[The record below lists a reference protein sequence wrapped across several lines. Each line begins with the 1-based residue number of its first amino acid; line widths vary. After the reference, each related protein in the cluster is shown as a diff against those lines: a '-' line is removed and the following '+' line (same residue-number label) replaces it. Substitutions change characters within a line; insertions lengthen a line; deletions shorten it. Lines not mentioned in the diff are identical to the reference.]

1 MPHNLRKFFYASETK
16 NLVGLQYLE
25 FLICLLFMLFLA
37 ATTKFIL
44 CVIFNCSRLVRRQFQ
59 KVYRCDSERWNIF
72 SSECVANKARSQTM
86 ERRRDTQNDVS
97 LATIMVHAKQAVIT
111 SCYSTSKT

>member
-1 MPHNLRKFFYASETK
+1 
-16 NLVGLQYLE
+16 
-25 FLICLLFMLFLA
+25 
-37 ATTKFIL
+37 
-44 CVIFNCSRLVRRQFQ
+44 
-59 KVYRCDSERWNIF
+59 
-72 SSECVANKARSQTM
+72 M